1 MWRGPHS
8 GPRGGHAKGAREGEE
23 RPAAPAFATSR
34 YIRARRDVLLVVHCL
49 GPLRTALVA
58 ISTLVACSVEQR
70 APAGDAKAAAPADG
84 PRYELEVKAP
94 ARAVAGQPV
103 EARVTVQAH
112 APWHINLDYA
122 ARLEIDANAR
132 VEAGTAATIETARF
146 DAEGLALVYH
156 FEPSGRGPLAVAGEL
171 RFAVCGEE
179 ACAPEHVPV
188 DFTVEV
194 ACDTGTLC

>member
-1 MWRGPHS
+1 M
-8 GPRGGHAKGAREGEE
+8 GARGTHA
-23 RPAAPAFATSR
+23 RGAPGAETGLTGRSTPTSR
-34 YIRARRDVLLVVHCL
+34 YVGDPRDVLLVVHGL
-49 GPLRTALVA
+49 GSLRTALLA
-58 ISTLVACSVEQR
+58 TSTLVACSVEHR
-70 APAGDAKAAAPADG
+70 APGGDAKAAAPADG
-84 PRYELEVKAP
+84 PRYDLEVKAP

-132 VEAGTAATIETARF
+132 VEAGHAATIETARF
-146 DAEGLALVYH
+146 DADGLALVYH